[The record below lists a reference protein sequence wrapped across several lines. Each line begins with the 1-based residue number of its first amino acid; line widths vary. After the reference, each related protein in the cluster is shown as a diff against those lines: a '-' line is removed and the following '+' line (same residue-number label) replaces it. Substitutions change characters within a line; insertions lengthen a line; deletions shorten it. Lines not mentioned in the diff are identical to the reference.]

1 MLRPRRP
8 CCGRAEGDAKRRLPV
23 IDCPNC
29 GTSNPPDSNF
39 CANCGADLSG
49 AARPMPQPMPQP
61 MARPGESREAPA
73 FDPEWRMSDPGPL
86 PEPRRRRAWVWVLL
100 GIVGACLLV
109 CIAFFIWASTDSGQA
124 TLEDWS
130 TRVAEEAERAE

>member
-1 MLRPRRP
+1 M
-8 CCGRAEGDAKRRLPV
+8 

-39 CANCGADLSG
+39 CANCGAELS
-49 AARPMPQPMPQP
+49 AARAAAPP
-61 MARPGESREAPA
+61 MARPVAPADLPA

-86 PEPRRRRAWVWVLL
+86 PEPRRRRTWVWVLL

-109 CIAFFIWASTDSGQA
+109 CIALFIWTATDSGQA

-130 TRVAEEAERAE
+130 TRLAEEQERAE